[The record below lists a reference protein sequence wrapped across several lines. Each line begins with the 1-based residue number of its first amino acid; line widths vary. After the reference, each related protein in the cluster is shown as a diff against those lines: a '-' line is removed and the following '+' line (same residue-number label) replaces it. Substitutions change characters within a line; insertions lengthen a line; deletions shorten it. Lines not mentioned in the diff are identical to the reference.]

1 MEKSLS
7 ASAENIK
14 RAYPKNGNQTQ
25 SAKYISSIQDSIT

>member
-7 ASAENIK
+7 ASAKNIK
-14 RAYPKNGNQTQ
+14 RTYPQSGSRTQ